1 MLDPHPVRAL
11 APVGDLPY
19 FVPHSVHRTDI
30 VMLLSFARTGAL
42 LLLAV
47 LVPLTVGCDSSDI
60 DPPAGDTGTYVGTLA
75 GAQTSGALRVSLD
88 GTEASGSFTVA
99 GGTARSAGRSAMP
112 ALTGTYDPDT
122 GALHLEGGG
131 YTFNGTISNGV
142 LSGTWTGPDGTS
154 GSFSAFLGGDGTVV
168 DVYCGV
174 YDTANDGGTFNL
186 VRHDAALR
194 GFAVS
199 SNDGDTIDLS
209 GSVSGNTLTIY
220 ATEAGPAA
228 NVATATLSADGST
241 FSGTVN
247 DPENPG
253 TVSASR
259 CTP

>member
-1 MLDPHPVRAL
+1 MRS
-11 APVGDLPY
+11 
-19 FVPHSVHRTDI
+19 F
-30 VMLLSFARTGAL
+30 LSFSALRAL

-47 LVPLTVGCDSSDI
+47 LAPFALGCDSADETPN
-60 DPPAGDTGTYVGTLA
+60 PPPGATGTYVGTLV
-75 GAQTSGALRVSLD
+75 GAQTSGTLRVSLD
-88 GTEASGSFTVA
+88 GTDATGSFFLV
-99 GGTARSAGRSAMP
+99 GGGRARP
-112 ALTGTYDPDT
+112 AQSDLTGTYDPGT

-154 GSFSAFLGGDGTVV
+154 GSFSALLGGEGTVV
-168 DVYCGV
+168 DVYCGTF
-174 YDTANDGGTFNL
+174 DTVREAGTFNL

-194 GFAVS
+194 GFAVPD
-199 SNDGDTIDLS
+199 NGNALDLS
-209 GSVSGNTLTIY
+209 GSVSGNTLTIW
-220 ATEAGPAA
+220 ATAAGPNA

-253 TVSASR
+253 TVAASR